1 MAGFSEGSEGRP
13 VRPAQWLVWS
23 SIALI
28 LAACFALLLGLNMR
42 RGLNHD
48 EHQFV
53 ASAVLMARHG
63 LIPYAD
69 FPYFHVPAQ
78 ILLNAAL
85 FAVFERFLLTA
96 RFISVVSGW
105 LSLVLIFWLGFTY
118 APFGGTRAR
127 FSYALAGMT
136 TLMATPLFVHTSG
149 RAWNHDLPMLL
160 TLLSLVAFV
169 QAVQPARL
177 SPPVLSIRSAAWTAV
192 AGVLLSLAVATRLSY
207 AFLAPA
213 FALGFWLWGVEG
225 GWRARAQALLWLVLG
240 GLLGLAPVWW
250 ALWAAPEGF
259 LFGNV
264 IYNLRLN
271 PLYYAARESAASM
284 TPSAK
289 LAYLGSILVEK
300 PTNLIL
306 PLLFVATLL
315 PALTRLRTRAA
326 IPLKITLL
334 LLPFALFSAMSPTP
348 SQIQYYYVLYPPL
361 LLGVFFSAA
370 LWLGRRLW
378 VGVML
383 GVAAI
388 GSAMFVAV
396 QYGEGL
402 AIISHP
408 SLWYPEKV
416 HRRSQM
422 VARLTEGGRVLTL
435 APIYALEG
443 GSMIYPELVTGPM
456 AWRVA
461 PLLSP
466 AERARFGFIDAAT
479 LEALLAQQPPR
490 GVLTDFEEDDAELEQ
505 VFIDYARTHDFTP
518 VPLPGEGVLWLSGIA
533 DWNDAVRLG
542 GIELPNRPLKPGETA
557 VVTLYLLKRGA
568 IDQDLNVLVR
578 LVNAQGIEV
587 ARSEGWPYGSPTS
600 TWEEGVMWPDG
611 HRLTVDPQAPPGI
624 YRLEISFYEPETLA
638 SFGGVEGVGY
648 LVVGDEPAQSRLLAP
663 LATFAQG
670 LDLLSADVGVEP
682 WRQGEQ
688 TLTLYWR
695 PSQRL
700 DKRYT
705 VFVHL
710 LAPDGQLVA
719 QRDQPPLQGFY
730 PSDKWLPGV
739 AFHDAYSLIV
749 PKEAAPGLYRLSI
762 GLYDSVSGQRLPL
775 VNPKDDTDA
784 FQALSVAIIE

>member
-1 MAGFSEGSEGRP
+1 MAGFSEGRP
-13 VRPAQWLVWS
+13 MRPAQWPVWS
-23 SIALI
+23 GIALV

-78 ILLNAAL
+78 TLLNAAL
-85 FAVFERFLLTA
+85 FTVFDRFLLTA
-96 RFISVVSGW
+96 RLISVVSGW
-105 LSLVLIFWLGFTY
+105 LSLVLVFWLGFVY
-118 APFGGTRAR
+118 APFGGTWAR
-127 FSYALAGMT
+127 FGYALAGMT
-136 TLMATPLFVHTSG
+136 TLMAAPMFVHTSG

-160 TLLSLVAFV
+160 TLLSLMAFL
-169 QAVQPARL
+169 QAVQPARS
-177 SPPVLSIRSAAWTAV
+177 SPPALSIRGIAWTV
-192 AGVLLSLAVATRLSY
+192 IAGVLLGLATATRLSY

-213 FALGFWLWGVEG
+213 FALGLWLWGVEG
-225 GWRARAQALLWLVLG
+225 GWRPRAQVLLWLVLG
-240 GLLGLAPVWW
+240 GLIGLAPVWW
-250 ALWAAPEGF
+250 ALWAAPEDF

-264 IYNLRLN
+264 VYNLRLN
-271 PLYYAARESAASM
+271 PLYYAARESTASM

-289 LAYLGSILVEK
+289 LAYLGSILLEK

-315 PALTRLRTRAA
+315 PALPRLRTRAA
-326 IPLKITLL
+326 IPLKMTLL

-348 SQIQYYYVLYPPL
+348 SQIQYYYLLYPL
-361 LLGVFFSAA
+361 FLLGVFFSAA
-370 LWLGRRLW
+370 LGLGRRLW
-378 VGVML
+378 MGAML

-388 GSAMFVAV
+388 GSVLFVAV

-402 AIISHP
+402 AIIPQP

-416 HRRSQM
+416 HQRSQ
-422 VARLTEGGRVLTL
+422 VIARLTEGGRVLTL

-443 GSMIYPELVTGPM
+443 GSTIYPELVTGPM

-461 PLLSP
+461 PLLSA

-479 LEALLAQQPPR
+479 LEVLLAQQPPR
-490 GVLTDFEEDDAELEQ
+490 GVLTDFEEDDAELER
-505 VFIDYARTHDFTP
+505 VFVDYARTHDFTP
-518 VPLPGEGVLWLSGIA
+518 VPLPGEGVLWLSGMA
-533 DWNDAVRLG
+533 DWNDAIRLG
-542 GIELPNRPLKPGETA
+542 GVELPNRPLKPGETI

-568 IDQDLNVLVR
+568 IDRDLNVLVR
-578 LVNAQGIEV
+578 LVNAQGREG

-600 TWEEGVMWPDG
+600 AWEEGVMWPDG
-611 HRLTVDPQAPPGI
+611 HRLTIDPQAPPGI
-624 YRLEISFYEPETLA
+624 YRIEVSFYDPETLD

-648 LVVGDEPAQSRLLAP
+648 LVVEDESAQPRPLAA

-670 LDLLSADVGVEP
+670 LDLLLADVGVEP
-682 WRQGEQ
+682 WRRGEQ
-688 TLTLYWR
+688 TVTLYWR

-700 DKRYT
+700 DRRYT

-730 PSDKWLPGV
+730 PSDRWLPGV
-739 AFHDAYSLIV
+739 AFYDAYSLSI

-762 GLYDSVSGQRLPL
+762 GLYDSVTGQRLPL
-775 VNPKDDTDA
+775 VDPKDSTDA
-784 FQALSVAIIE
+784 FQALRVAIIE